1 MNNKFTGR
9 AIKVLELAKVEAKN
23 LKHNYIGTEH
33 LLLGLIA
40 EGAGVAAKALKSLD
54 IKLEMFV
61 RMLQR

>member
-33 LLLGLIA
+33 LLLG
-40 EGAGVAAKALKSLD
+40 
-54 IKLEMFV
+54 
-61 RMLQR
+61 